1 MNAFMV
7 AKEKARKSG
16 ADSFE
21 YNGKTY
27 VKFTMPTG
35 MVAYKKKE

>member
-1 MNAFMV
+1 MQ
-7 AKEKARKSG
+7 AKEKARKAN

-35 MVAYKKKE
+35 MTAYRKKRIN